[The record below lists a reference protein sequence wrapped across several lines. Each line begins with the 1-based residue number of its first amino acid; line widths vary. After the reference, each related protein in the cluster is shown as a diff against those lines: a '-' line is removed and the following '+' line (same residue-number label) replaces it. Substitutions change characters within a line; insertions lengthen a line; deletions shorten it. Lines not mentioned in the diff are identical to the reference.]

1 MVVIWLSNIGW
12 FVKALKSSCFL
23 LTTYVMPNEK
33 KMFNKCTQPVL
44 IQFFLAF
51 EAIRLPIFS
60 RLSTE
65 GRSLLWG
72 ENELNFN
79 WWRQLHLG
87 QLFVIHTAEYVRA
100 RGRITSEDLF
110 NSGVLKA
117 KGELN

>member
-1 MVVIWLSNIGW
+1 M
-12 FVKALKSSCFL
+12 
-23 LTTYVMPNEK
+23 EK
-33 KMFNKCTQPVL
+33 NLFNKCTQPVL

-51 EAIRLPIFS
+51 EAIRLPLFS

-72 ENELNFN
+72 AGGGDELNFN
-79 WWRQLHLG
+79 WWKHLHLG

-110 NSGVLKA
+110 NSDVLKA